1 MKNSDR
7 MTRDAAISV
16 AVELRLP
23 PAALSLVRGTPL
35 PAPLDIF
42 FGTAEEFYLS
52 SAEAQRS
59 LGAPTLVPLWDD
71 GNFDIITA
79 IHLPTRGI
87 RCFSV
92 GGDTPPEEAPTLSYQ
107 QALVQPFIRMWESEL
122 VDDTFEEIAR
132 LFDFKFSEE
141 IRASYAEAERDH
153 DPWLARLMR
162 AAA

>member
-1 MKNSDR
+1 MKNSDG
-7 MTRDAAISV
+7 MTRDAAISA

-23 PAALSLVRGTPL
+23 AAVLSLVRGIPL

-52 SAEAQRS
+52 PAEAQAS
-59 LGAPTLVPLWDD
+59 LGAPVLVPLWDD
-71 GNFDIITA
+71 GNFDTITA
-79 IHLPTRGI
+79 IHLATKRI

-92 GGDTPPEEAPTLSYQ
+92 GGDTPPDEAPTLSYQ
-107 QALVQPFIRMWESEL
+107 QALVQPFVRMWESEL
-122 VDDTFEEIAR
+122 VDDTFDEIAR

-153 DPWLARLMR
+153 DTWLAGLMR